1 MKKAVIDIGT
11 NSIKFCLAES
21 GKKDGTFEVLKDAND
36 IAKLGE
42 GLKDTGIISPEPLER
57 NAKSV
62 AAFAKEAKD
71 AGADEIAVVG
81 TMALRTAGNT
91 ADFAKRVKELS
102 GLDVR
107 VIPGE
112 EEAQRSDIAVM
123 SGIAGAAEA
132 NLTTF
137 DTGGGSTEFVFGEAG
152 SIKRKFSL
160 NIGAI
165 RFTET
170 YLSQMPVAAEKLKE
184 AQAQIR
190 SELAEGGVAAGTKFL
205 VGMGG
210 NVTSIASV
218 KHQMKV
224 YDPAVIQGSK
234 LTLADIDAQIADYAA
249 KTLDERKTITGLQPK
264 RADVILAG
272 ACIIKEIME
281 LTGVKELTVSDR
293 GLRHGLLYKLFR
305 A

>member
-21 GKKDGTFEVLKDAND
+21 AKQDGTFEVIKDAND

-42 GLKDTGIISPEPLER
+42 GLKDTGLIGPEPLER
-57 NAKSV
+57 NAQSV
-62 AAFAKEAKD
+62 AAFAKEARE
-71 AGADEIAVVG
+71 AGADETAVVG
-81 TMALRTAGNT
+81 TMALRTARNT
-91 ADFAKRVKELS
+91 ADFAKRVKELC
-102 GLDVR
+102 GLEVR

-112 EEAQRSDIAVM
+112 EEAQLSYIAVM
-123 SGIAGAAEA
+123 SGIAGAAAA
-132 NLTTF
+132 NLVTF

-165 RFTET
+165 RFTEA
-170 YLSQMPVAAEKLKE
+170 YLAQMPVPAAKLSE

-190 SELAEGGVAAGTKFL
+190 RELSEGGVTAGAKFL

-224 YDPAVIQGSK
+224 YDPNVIQGSK
-234 LTLADIDAQIADYAA
+234 LTLADIDAQISDYAG
-249 KTLDERKTITGLQPK
+249 KTLDERKTIVGLQPK

-272 ACIIKEIME
+272 ACIVRQIME
-281 LTGVKELTVSDR
+281 LTGVSELTVSDR
-293 GLRHGLLYKLFR
+293 GLRHGLLYRLFK